1 MYTVSSRVRN
11 ASTFAHIVHPHCEL
25 ILILSQAETSKTV
38 ATQPK
43 LRYFPAGTSKLRPL
57 CATTANVVPSPAINK
72 YNNNNQSKI

>member
-11 ASTFAHIVHPHCEL
+11 ASTFTHIVHPHCEL

-43 LRYFPAGTSKLRPL
+43 LRYFPAGTSCAL
-57 CATTANVVPSPAINK
+57 CVLLQQMLCPRRVKSAPIWSSAK
-72 YNNNNQSKI
+72 